1 MANVLSDVKYGV
13 DSDLLEGLSELTNY
27 VLQNSGILNSHIIEA
42 IPRPATN
49 GDEVVLPN
57 TKPSNCM
64 IFFGRDRPRGISS
77 GYGGRGHTHAGC
89 IDIVA
94 GLSGRLAR
102 SNSPKTNK
110 KVKTNKSPELDAAR
124 IYISQKADVDDYF
137 SLHDGKVGVS
147 RSKSAIAIKADD
159 VRIVAREGIKLV
171 TGTDVFNSQSV
182 RVTNISGID
191 LIAGNKGEELQPLV
205 LGNNLIQA
213 MKDQNEMIAD
223 LNGIVFCLVNSFLQL
238 TTALASHVHVG
249 APLVGG
255 PTSPSPDLAASC
267 LTQLNNVA
275 LLLTDLNLHQSNIA
289 LHNNNFYTPIGE
301 GFINSPY
308 NNSN

>member
-1 MANVLSDVKYGV
+1 MANVLSDVKFGV
-13 DSDLLEGLSELTNY
+13 DSELLKTTSDLTDFKK
-27 VLQNSGILNSHIIEA
+27 QNSGIFNSHIIEP

-94 GLSGRLAR
+94 GMSGRLAR

-110 KVKTNKSPELDAAR
+110 RVKTNKSPELDAAR
-124 IYISQKADVDDYF
+124 IYVSQKADIDDYF
-137 SLHDGKVGVS
+137 SLHDGTVGVS

-159 VRIVAREGIKLV
+159 IRVVAREGIKLV
-171 TGTDVFNSQSV
+171 TGTDVFNSQGV
-182 RVTNISGID
+182 RVTSISGID

-205 LGNNLIQA
+205 LGNNLIRA
-213 MKDQNEMIAD
+213 MRDQNEMIAD
-223 LNGIVFCLVNSFLQL
+223 LNGVVFNLVNAYLQL
-238 TTALASHVHVG
+238 TTALASHVHVA
-249 APLVGG
+249 APVAGG

-267 LTQLNNVA
+267 ITQLNNVA

-289 LHNNNFYTPIGE
+289 LHNTNFYTPIGE